1 VGNFENRT
9 TISDIFS
16 QFSAAHAQKRPEIHF
31 RSNFEFKI
39 GNPYGLFPIRL
50 RISAALTTGFM
61 RVLAKTAFVVQN
73 SRNLGA
79 NGGDHFDEK
88 PKGTPLADFTRFEP
102 LCVPMRSRVFICPI
116 AIAYSMGPI
125 IKSVCVCQS
134 VYHQNWHRRKNLRLL
149 ERVH

>member
-1 VGNFENRT
+1 MGNFENRT

-79 NGGDHFDEK
+79 NGGDQFLTKPTKCTSLANFTRLFARRLDEK
-88 PKGTPLADFTRFEP
+88 RDTTKSHREVILHLFAGNSPLNQ
-102 LCVPMRSRVFICPI
+102 
-116 AIAYSMGPI
+116 
-125 IKSVCVCQS
+125 IKHSAQ
-134 VYHQNWHRRKNLRLL
+134 
-149 ERVH
+149 